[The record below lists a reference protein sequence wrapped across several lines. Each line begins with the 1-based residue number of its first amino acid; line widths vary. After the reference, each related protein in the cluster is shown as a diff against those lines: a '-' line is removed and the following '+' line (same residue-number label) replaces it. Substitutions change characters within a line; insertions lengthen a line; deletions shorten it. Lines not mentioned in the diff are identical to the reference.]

1 MKDNKLIIYKNSEG
15 NIIVDAIY
23 KDETLWLSQK
33 SMSKVFNVGIPA
45 ISKHL
50 KNIFEDNELDRN
62 SVISKMEI
70 TADDGKNYNTEVYNL
85 DAIIA
90 VGYRVNSK
98 KATEFRIWA
107 TKILREYMTKGFAL
121 NDERFINGNKYD
133 NIIDMESGYYQ
144 WDNTGFE
151 NIPYEQRKGKKEK
164 PKNKEWPTNY
174 HHAVLGA
181 QNKYDV
187 VLTSMHWHLLDFF
200 EENNIEYYLAYPT
213 LDSEKVLEERCY
225 ARGNN
230 NIFTD
235 KLKINLYNWNEIIKD
250 YYPKKILIIQKNE
263 YLEDVLK
270 NNGIIN

>member
-1 MKDNKLIIYKNSEG
+1 MSKG
-15 NIIVDAIY
+15 IIVAGFGAIG
-23 KDETLWLSQK
+23 KTTL
-33 SMSKVFNVGIPA
+33 
-45 ISKHL
+45 
-50 KNIFEDNELDRN
+50 
-62 SVISKMEI
+62 
-70 TADDGKNYNTEVYNL
+70 
-85 DAIIA
+85 
-90 VGYRVNSK
+90 
-98 KATEFRIWA
+98 
-107 TKILREYMTKGFAL
+107 
-121 NDERFINGNKYD
+121 GNKYD

-151 NIPYEQRKGKKEK
+151 NIPYEQRKGTKER

-174 HHAVLGA
+174 HHAVLEA

-230 NIFTD
+230 NVFTD

-250 YYPKKILIIQKNE
+250 YHPKKLLIIQKNE